1 MLNVANDF
9 RDFNT
14 LSQTQMLLYDVSLM
28 SFANKIY
35 ETHPSVARLATC
47 LNSKSK
53 QIDPHSF
60 FTKKQRYNIIKQN
73 YSLLNLHPDQKAYSL
88 FYLFVT
94 GGGNIEE
101 IEFGDKGKRNFL
113 NSKKTYRT
121 SKLSRRSIK
130 TRL

>member
-1 MLNVANDF
+1 MLLFSDDISSVEHLLKALNLTNVYLANDF

-35 ETHPSVARLATC
+35 GTHSSVARLATC

-60 FTKKQRYNIIKQN
+60 FTKKTKI
-73 YSLLNLHPDQKAYSL
+73 
-88 FYLFVT
+88 
-94 GGGNIEE
+94 
-101 IEFGDKGKRNFL
+101 
-113 NSKKTYRT
+113 
-121 SKLSRRSIK
+121 
-130 TRL
+130 